1 MRNIITLLLMFVCM
15 LGFSQAEVFE
25 KSVALNGR
33 RISIDADMASTIN
46 VSTWNKKQVQ
56 VKVTYELDDGDMND
70 MVTVELDEQSN
81 RIRLK
86 LDVDE
91 EKILRKARESDC
103 DRGDANYWGSRN
115 GRKACVYAV
124 ISIEVF
130 LPEHT
135 ELDIETVLADVL
147 MKGKFEELDIKTV
160 TGNIDVTWPEKQGT
174 EIALKTVTGNI
185 FTDFDLSGMKDKGLP
200 IISSH
205 KIKTT
210 YKGGEG
216 YLKLESVTSD
226 IYLRKG

>member
-1 MRNIITLLLMFVCM
+1 MKNFITLLLLFVSV

-25 KSVALNGR
+25 KSVALNGK

-46 VSTWNKKQVQ
+46 VSTWNKDQVQ
-56 VKVTYELDDGDMND
+56 VKVTYELNDGDLND
-70 MVTVELDEQSN
+70 AVTVDLEEQSN
-81 RIRLK
+81 RVKLK
-86 LDVDE
+86 LVVDD
-91 EKILRKARESDC
+91 KAIRNANVSDC
-103 DRGDANYWGSRN
+103 ERENATYWGSRR
-115 GRKACVYAV
+115 GTRVCAV

-147 MKGKFEELDIKTV
+147 MKGEFEELDIKTV
-160 TGNIDVTWPEKQGT
+160 TGDIDVTWPEKQGT

-185 FTDFDLSGMKDKGLP
+185 FTDFDLSSIKDKGLP

-205 KIKTT
+205 KIATT